1 MNPLLKTGALFQFQD
16 FLPHL
21 PHLHINKGALT
32 ELYQTYKSA
41 LPSLGG
47 YINVGG
53 ELQLARFEKFLKVL
67 SHKEMERFDDIYS
80 DAKWLEGKTAART
93 AAGRHTVKPTP
104 GPANVFE
111 MLEGVPEPGVKNQ
124 PQRQDRDLMRLLNSA
139 DEYLS
144 GSDESAPSTAG
155 PNSTPQRTTTT
166 ATTTTDENY
175 SASDESDSG
184 RDRNY
189 HMEFRQHKRDYYIS
203 KLGYDRVD
211 AAVLTEQAE

>member
-67 SHKEMERFDDIYS
+67 SQKEMERFDDIYS

-111 MLEGVPEPGVKNQ
+111 MLEGVPEPGVTNQ
-124 PQRQDRDLMRLLNSA
+124 AAPRQDRDLMRLINSA

-144 GSDESAPSTAG
+144 GSDES
-155 PNSTPQRTTTT
+155 TPQRTTTT
-166 ATTTTDENY
+166 ATADENDY
-175 SASDESDSG
+175 ASDESDSG

-203 KLGYDRVD
+203 KLGYDKVD
-211 AAVLTEQAE
+211 AAVLTEQAEYVSITI

>member
-1 MNPLLKTGALFQFQD
+1 MVALFHFQD

-21 PHLHINKGALT
+21 PHLHISKGALT
-32 ELYQTYKSA
+32 ELYQTYKSV

-53 ELQLARFEKFLKVL
+53 ELQLARFEKFLKAL
-67 SHKEMERFDDIYS
+67 SQKEMERFDDIYS
-80 DAKWLEGKTAART
+80 DAKWLEGKTAAKT

-111 MLEGVPEPGVKNQ
+111 MLEGVPEPGVANSR
-124 PQRQDRDLMRLLNSA
+124 PPRQDRDLMRLLNSA

-155 PNSTPQRTTTT
+155 PNSTLHRSATTATT
-166 ATTTTDENY
+166 ATTTDEN
-175 SASDESDSG
+175 ATESDESDSG
-184 RDRNY
+184 RDKNY

>member
-1 MNPLLKTGALFQFQD
+1 
-16 FLPHL
+16 
-21 PHLHINKGALT
+21 
-32 ELYQTYKSA
+32 
-41 LPSLGG
+41 
-47 YINVGG
+47 
-53 ELQLARFEKFLKVL
+53 
-67 SHKEMERFDDIYS
+67 MERFDDIYS

-93 AAGRHTVKPTP
+93 ATGRHTVKPTP

-111 MLEGVPEPGVKNQ
+111 MLEGVPEPGVTNQ
-124 PQRQDRDLMRLLNSA
+124 PPRRDRDLMRLLNSA

-144 GSDESAPSTAG
+144 GSDESAPQRTST
-155 PNSTPQRTTTT
+155 TMTTTT
-166 ATTTTDENY
+166 ATDDNY

>member
-1 MNPLLKTGALFQFQD
+1 MNFQD
-16 FLPHL
+16 FIPHL

-67 SHKEMERFDDIYS
+67 SQKEMERFDDIYS
-80 DAKWLEGKTAART
+80 DAKWLEGKTAAKT
-93 AAGRHTVKPTP
+93 PAGRHTVKPTP

-111 MLEGVPEPGVKNQ
+111 MLEGVPEPGVASQ
-124 PQRQDRDLMRLLNSA
+124 APSQDRDLMRLLNSA

-144 GSDESAPSTAG
+144 GSDESTPPDSTAK
-155 PNSTPQRTTTT
+155 RTTTT
-166 ATTTTDENY
+166 DNTEE
-175 SASDESDSG
+175 SDEFDSDGG
-184 RDRNY
+184 RDKNY

-211 AAVLTEQAE
+211 AEVLTEQAEYVPKQPIFSYLNI

>member
-1 MNPLLKTGALFQFQD
+1 M
-16 FLPHL
+16 
-21 PHLHINKGALT
+21 
-32 ELYQTYKSA
+32 YQTYKSA

-67 SHKEMERFDDIYS
+67 SQKEMERFDDIYS

-111 MLEGVPEPGVKNQ
+111 MLEGVPEPGVTNQ
-124 PQRQDRDLMRLLNSA
+124 AAPRQDRDLMRLINSA

-144 GSDESAPSTAG
+144 GSDES
-155 PNSTPQRTTTT
+155 TPQRTTTT
-166 ATTTTDENY
+166 ATADENDY
-175 SASDESDSG
+175 ASDESDSG

-203 KLGYDRVD
+203 KLGYDKVD
-211 AAVLTEQAE
+211 AAVLTEQAEYVSITI